1 MKLKHLKLVASCFLN
16 HILKTNCKHCA
27 YAHNAKVLSPFF
39 SLASIYNVNKVH
51 NNMFV
56 LILDPCF
63 NSFDYMKALVGK
75 VKAIKMIA
83 KHDVQH
89 NFDALF
95 VGYFLIPQSWYYWPC
110 SNSNLYYSG
119 FNFQNNGCCTCDIN
133 TTCLYPIAFMSSSK
147 TTNCQPFTCKKT
159 FEKRFPN
166 FSFVSQ

>member
-1 MKLKHLKLVASCFLN
+1 MN
-16 HILKTNCKHCA
+16 YKHCA

-39 SLASIYNVNKVH
+39 SFASICNVNKVH

-63 NSFDYMKALVGK
+63 KSFDYMKALVGK

-110 SNSNLYYSG
+110 SNSNLY
-119 FNFQNNGCCTCDIN
+119 
-133 TTCLYPIAFMSSSK
+133 
-147 TTNCQPFTCKKT
+147 
-159 FEKRFPN
+159 
-166 FSFVSQ
+166 